1 MKRKRLSI
9 HARVIV
15 LNPIDPSFSDQ
26 LKGQKSGLNTRWS
39 TMKKWLHP
47 KAVFFLLIFVLA
59 GCAASSP
66 SGPGTPPEAAGGERN
81 KAAAEA
87 TRNVGEAYLSGGNL
101 LAALRELKKAES
113 LYPEDHITQYD
124 IGLVYYYRERYDQA
138 IPYFERAIQL
148 KPDFAPAING
158 LGNAY
163 SAQGNWDK
171 AIEAYQK
178 IIEDVFYGTP
188 HFALSNMALA
198 YFQKGDYVRAEKHFL
213 EALKL
218 SPDFVNALGGLAT
231 TYLAQGRYE
240 EAVQK
245 LERAVR
251 KEPKLP
257 QLRFELGK
265 AYRGLGDSSKARDEF
280 QRAAQLA
287 PDTPLADQAQRE
299 LKALSP

>member
-1 MKRKRLSI
+1 MK
-9 HARVIV
+9 
-15 LNPIDPSFSDQ
+15 N
-26 LKGQKSGLNTRWS
+26 
-39 TMKKWLHP
+39 WLHP
-47 KAVFFLLIFVLA
+47 KASVFFLVLGLVA
-59 GCAASSP
+59 CAASPP
-66 SGPGTPPEAAGGERN
+66 SGPGRAPETAGGERN

-87 TRNVGEAYLSGGNL
+87 TRNVGEAYLAGGNL
-101 LAALRELKKAES
+101 LAALRELKKAEG
-113 LYPEDHITQYD
+113 LDPQDHITQYD

-138 IPYFERAIQL
+138 IPHFEKAVQL

-163 SAQGNWDK
+163 SAKGDWDK

-198 YFQKGDYVRAEKHFL
+198 YHQKGDYARAEKNFL

-218 SPDFVNALGGLAT
+218 SPDFVNALGGLAA
-231 TYLAQGRYE
+231 TYMAQGRYE

-245 LERAVR
+245 LDRAVR
-251 KEPKLP
+251 KEPKLA

-265 AYRGLGDSSKARDEF
+265 AYRGIGDAGKAREEF

-287 PDTPLADQAQRE
+287 PDTPLSEEAQRE
-299 LKALSP
+299 LKTLGP

>member
-1 MKRKRLSI
+1 M
-9 HARVIV
+9 A
-15 LNPIDPSFSDQ
+15 
-26 LKGQKSGLNTRWS
+26 T
-39 TMKKWLHP
+39 
-47 KAVFFLLIFVLA
+47 
-59 GCAASSP
+59 
-66 SGPGTPPEAAGGERN
+66 
-81 KAAAEA
+81 AEA
-87 TRNVGEAYLSGGNL
+87 TRNVGEAYLAGGNL

-113 LYPEDHITQYD
+113 LDPQDHITQYD

-138 IPYFERAIQL
+138 IPHFERAIQL

-163 SAQGNWDK
+163 SAKGDWDK
-171 AIEAYQK
+171 AIEAYQR

-198 YFQKGDYVRAEKHFL
+198 YYQKGDYVRAEKNFL

-218 SPDFVNALGGLAT
+218 SPDFVNALAGLAT
-231 TYLAQGRYE
+231 TYLAQGRSE

-245 LERAVR
+245 LERAIR

-257 QLRFELGK
+257 QLHFELGK
-265 AYRGLGDSSKARDEF
+265 AYRSIGSSDKAREAF

-287 PDTPLADQAQRE
+287 PDSPLAEQAQRE
-299 LKALSP
+299 LKALTP

>member
-1 MKRKRLSI
+1 
-9 HARVIV
+9 
-15 LNPIDPSFSDQ
+15 
-26 LKGQKSGLNTRWS
+26 
-39 TMKKWLHP
+39 
-47 KAVFFLLIFVLA
+47 
-59 GCAASSP
+59 
-66 SGPGTPPEAAGGERN
+66 
-81 KAAAEA
+81 
-87 TRNVGEAYLSGGNL
+87 
-101 LAALRELKKAES
+101 LRELKKAES
-113 LYPEDHITQYD
+113 LDPQDHITQYD

-138 IPYFERAIQL
+138 IPHFERAIQL

-158 LGNAY
+158 LGNSY
-163 SAQGNWDK
+163 SAQGQWDK

-198 YFQKGDYVRAEKHFL
+198 YHQKGDYVRAEKYFL

-231 TYLAQGRYE
+231 TYMAQGRYV

-251 KEPKLP
+251 KAPKLA

-265 AYRGLGDSSKARDEF
+265 AYRGLGDPAKAREEF
-280 QRAAQLA
+280 LQAAQLA
-287 PDTPLADQAQRE
+287 PDTPLADEAHRE
-299 LKALSP
+299 LKTMP

>member
-1 MKRKRLSI
+1 MR
-9 HARVIV
+9 
-15 LNPIDPSFSDQ
+15 N
-26 LKGQKSGLNTRWS
+26 
-39 TMKKWLHP
+39 WLYP
-47 KAVFFLLIFVLA
+47 KATVVLLALWLA
-59 GCAASSP
+59 ACAAS
-66 SGPGTPPEAAGGERN
+66 TPPGPAGSPDLPAGERN

-87 TRNVGEAYLSGGNL
+87 TRNLGEAYLGGGNL
-101 LAALRELKKAES
+101 QAALRELKKAES
-113 LYPEDHITQYD
+113 IDPQDHITQYD

-138 IPYFERAIQL
+138 IPHFEKAIQL

-163 SAQGNWDK
+163 SAKGDWDK

-198 YFQKGDYVRAEKHFL
+198 YYQKNDYVRAEKYFL

-231 TYLAQGRYE
+231 TYMAQGRYE
-240 EAVQK
+240 EAAQR

-251 KEPKLP
+251 KEPKLA
-257 QLRFELGK
+257 QLHFELGR
-265 AYRGLGDSSKARDEF
+265 AYRGLGNSGKARDEF

-287 PDTPLADQAQRE
+287 PDSPLADEAQRE
-299 LKALSP
+299 MKTLSP

>member
-1 MKRKRLSI
+1 MK
-9 HARVIV
+9 
-15 LNPIDPSFSDQ
+15 N
-26 LKGQKSGLNTRWS
+26 
-39 TMKKWLHP
+39 WLYP
-47 KAVFFLLIFVLA
+47 KATFFLLTLWLA
-59 GCAASSP
+59 ACTAPTP
-66 SGPGTPPEAAGGERN
+66 SGPGSSPEIAPGERN

-87 TRNVGEAYLSGGNL
+87 TRNVGEAYLAGGNL
-101 LAALRELKKAES
+101 LAALRELKKAEGFD
-113 LYPEDHITQYD
+113 PEDHITQYD
-124 IGLVYYYRERYDQA
+124 IGMVYYYRERYDQA
-138 IPYFERAIQL
+138 IPHFEKAIQL

-163 SAQGNWDK
+163 SANGDWDK

-198 YFQKGDYVRAEKHFL
+198 YYQKSDYARAEKYFL

-231 TYLAQGRYE
+231 TYMVQGRYE

-257 QLRFELGK
+257 QLHFELGK
-265 AYRGLGDSSKARDEF
+265 AYRGLGNTGKARDEF
-280 QRAAQLA
+280 LRAAQLA
-287 PDTPLADQAQRE
+287 PDSPLADDAQRE
-299 LKALSP
+299 LKTLSP

>member
-1 MKRKRLSI
+1 MTIRLY
-9 HARVIV
+9 A
-15 LNPIDPSFSDQ
+15 
-26 LKGQKSGLNTRWS
+26 
-39 TMKKWLHP
+39 
-47 KAVFFLLIFVLA
+47 KASVFLLILWLTA
-59 GCAASSP
+59 CAATAP
-66 SGPGTPPEAAGGERN
+66 SGPGGSSETFGGERS

-87 TRNVGEAYLSGGNL
+87 TRNLGEAYLAGGNL

-113 LYPEDHITQYD
+113 LDPADHITQYD

-138 IPYFERAIQL
+138 IPHFERAIQL
-148 KPDFAPAING
+148 KPNFAPAING

-163 SAQGNWDK
+163 SAKGDWDR

-198 YFQKGDYVRAEKHFL
+198 YHQKKDYAQAEKHFL

-231 TYLAQGRYE
+231 TYMAQGRFE
-240 EAVQK
+240 EAAQK

-251 KEPKLP
+251 KEPKLA
-257 QLRFELGK
+257 QLHFELGK
-265 AYRGLGDSSKARDEF
+265 AYRALGDTAKARDELL
-280 QRAAQLA
+280 RASQLA
-287 PDTPLADQAQRE
+287 PDSPLADDAQRE
-299 LKALSP
+299 LKTLAP

>member
-1 MKRKRLSI
+1 MR
-9 HARVIV
+9 
-15 LNPIDPSFSDQ
+15 NWQ
-26 LKGQKSGLNTRWS
+26 
-39 TMKKWLHP
+39 HP
-47 KAVFFLLIFVLA
+47 KATVVILTLWLA
-59 GCAASSP
+59 ACAASTP
-66 SGPGTPPEAAGGERN
+66 SGPAGAPELSSAERN

-87 TRNVGEAYLSGGNL
+87 TRNVGEAYLAGGNL
-101 LAALRELKKAES
+101 QRALLELKKAES
-113 LYPEDHITQYD
+113 LDPQDHITQYD

-138 IPYFERAIQL
+138 IPHFERAIQL
-148 KPDFAPAING
+148 KPEFAPAING

-163 SAQGNWDK
+163 SAQGDWDK

-198 YFQKGDYVRAEKHFL
+198 YYQKKDYPRAEKYFL

-231 TYLAQGRYE
+231 TYMAQGRYE

-251 KEPKLP
+251 KQPKLA
-257 QLRFELGK
+257 QLHFELGR
-265 AYRGLGDSSKARDEF
+265 AYRGLGEPGKARDEF
-280 QRAAQLA
+280 QRAVQLA
-287 PDTPLADQAQRE
+287 PDSPLAEEAQRE
-299 LKALSP
+299 LKTLTP